1 MGVRLNNQP
10 SLTGKTVNKIL
21 TTLDAIF
28 QKQLALRVIQY
39 NPVSVAE
46 RMATGSN
53 EVGQNDE
60 IDIDDL
66 EVQPED
72 VYNPEQLA
80 RFLGSTVPGFDRT
93 ILTVYAMTG
102 ARHGERLALMWR
114 DQGQAEI
121 IVRRDWS
128 DEFRDGEPVF
138 STPKTKHS
146 IRRIPSS
153 AELSLELKKWKLQCP
168 PSKYDLMFPQADGR
182 HITEKRSGEHSTG
195 QLRKPMR
202 MRAKTKNYGASRFTR
217 YATPLHG
224 FT

>member
-72 VYNPEQLA
+72 VYNPE
-80 RFLGSTVPGFDRT
+80 
-93 ILTVYAMTG
+93 
-102 ARHGERLALMWR
+102 
-114 DQGQAEI
+114 
-121 IVRRDWS
+121 
-128 DEFRDGEPVF
+128 
-138 STPKTKHS
+138 
-146 IRRIPSS
+146 
-153 AELSLELKKWKLQCP
+153 
-168 PSKYDLMFPQADGR
+168 
-182 HITEKRSGEHSTG
+182 
-195 QLRKPMR
+195 
-202 MRAKTKNYGASRFTR
+202 
-217 YATPLHG
+217 
-224 FT
+224 

>member
-1 MGVRLNNQP
+1 MGVRLNHQP

-72 VYNPEQLA
+72 VYNPE
-80 RFLGSTVPGFDRT
+80 
-93 ILTVYAMTG
+93 
-102 ARHGERLALMWR
+102 
-114 DQGQAEI
+114 
-121 IVRRDWS
+121 
-128 DEFRDGEPVF
+128 
-138 STPKTKHS
+138 
-146 IRRIPSS
+146 
-153 AELSLELKKWKLQCP
+153 
-168 PSKYDLMFPQADGR
+168 
-182 HITEKRSGEHSTG
+182 
-195 QLRKPMR
+195 
-202 MRAKTKNYGASRFTR
+202 
-217 YATPLHG
+217 
-224 FT
+224 

>member
-1 MGVRLNNQP
+1 
-10 SLTGKTVNKIL
+10 
-21 TTLDAIF
+21 LDAIF